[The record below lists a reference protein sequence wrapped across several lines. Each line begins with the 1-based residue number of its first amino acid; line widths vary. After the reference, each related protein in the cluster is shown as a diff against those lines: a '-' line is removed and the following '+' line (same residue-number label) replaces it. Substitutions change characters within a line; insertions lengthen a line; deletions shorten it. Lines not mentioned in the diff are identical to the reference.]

1 MLVTLDDLL
10 PRYIHSD
17 AAVGAFNL
25 ALFFDTKALIEAA
38 EEKNAPIIL
47 QISPVVAEFM
57 GYSYWG
63 MLAGEMAK
71 RSSVPVVV
79 HLDHANETE
88 SIWKALDAG
97 FSSAMFDGS
106 QLPFGENVRITGE
119 VVKRAEAYGASVE
132 AEIGSVAYLGRD
144 SHKDQLT
151 DPKEAAAFAD
161 ASGCGCLAVSVG
173 TTHMMRTQ
181 TADIRYGLL
190 EEIQEEVK
198 IPLVIHGSTGLP
210 DEQLMKLRGY
220 HVCKVNIG
228 TALRVA
234 FDKGLRAEL
243 NERPNDYIYLDL
255 LKRPLEDEKTV
266 VKKKMELLGF

>member
-1 MLVTLDDLL
+1 MLKTLDEVL
-10 PRYIHSD
+10 PKYINAD

-25 ALFFDTKALIEAA
+25 ALFPDTKVLIEAA
-38 EEKNAPIIL
+38 EEMNAPVIL

-57 GYSYWG
+57 GYDYWG
-63 MLAGEMAK
+63 MIAGEMAR
-71 RSSVPVVV
+71 RSTAEVVL
-79 HLDHANETE
+79 HLDHANMVEP
-88 SIWKALDAG
+88 IWKALDAG
-97 FSSAMFDGS
+97 FSSVMFDGS
-106 QLPFGENVRITGE
+106 QLPFEDNVRITNE
-119 VVKRAEAYGASVE
+119 VVKQAERYGASVE

-173 TTHMMRTQ
+173 TTQ
-181 TADIRYGLL
+181 TANIQYDLL
-190 EEIQEEVK
+190 ESIQNEVK
-198 IPLVIHGSTGLP
+198 VPLVIHGSTGLP
-210 DEQLMKLRGY
+210 DSQLVKMRGY

-243 NERPNDYIYLDL
+243 EERPNDYIYIDL
-255 LKRPLEDEKTV
+255 LKRPLEDEKQV
-266 VKKKMELLGF
+266 VRRKMELLGF